1 MFQMKRPVTYSDVGP
16 DYKVDMAQVI
26 NYFQDCSCFHSDSLG
41 VGLENMDGF
50 GKIWIMNSWQ
60 IIVDRYP
67 KYGEQITVGTWPY
80 DFKGPMG
87 LRNFVIDDASG
98 QRIARAN
105 SVWAIMDAATGRPAR
120 VDEELLD
127 TYRLEPKE
135 EMDYAPRKIKFS
147 GDFELLESFKVRKDC
162 LDTNQH
168 VNNGRFV
175 SMALEYVPQE
185 FKVRQIRV
193 EYKLSAYHGDL
204 LVPKRQISEGKV
216 VVLIENEQGNVCV
229 ITEFTE

>member
-1 MFQMKRPVTYSDVGP
+1 MFQMKRPVTYSEVGP

-105 SVWAIMDAATGRPAR
+105 SVWAIMDVATGRPAR

-127 TYRLEPKE
+127 AYHIEPKE
-135 EMDYAPRKIKFS
+135 EMDYAPRKIKVS
-147 GDFELLESFKVRKDC
+147 GEFELFESFKVRKDC

-175 SMALEYVPQE
+175 AMALEYVPQE

-204 LVPKRQISEGKV
+204 LVPKRQISDGKV

>member
-1 MFQMKRPVTYSDVGP
+1 MFQMKRPVTFSDVGP
-16 DYKVDMAQVI
+16 DYKVDMAQII

-67 KYGEQITVGTWPY
+67 KYGEMITVGTWPY

-87 LRNFVIDDASG
+87 LRNFVIDDAEG
-98 QRIARAN
+98 NRIARAN
-105 SVWAIMDAATGRPAR
+105 SVWAIMDVAAGRPAR
-120 VDEELLD
+120 VDEELLE
-127 TYRLEPKE
+127 TYKLEPKE
-135 EMDYAPRKIKFS
+135 PMDYAARKIKVT
-147 GDFELLESFKVRKDC
+147 GEFETLEAFKVMKDS
-162 LDTNQH
+162 LDTNHH

-175 SMALEYVPQE
+175 AMALEYLPDD

-193 EYKLSAYHGDL
+193 EYKHSAFHKDIL
-204 LVPKRQISEGKV
+204 IPKRQVSDGKV
-216 VVLIENEQGNVCV
+216 VVVIENAEGTVCV